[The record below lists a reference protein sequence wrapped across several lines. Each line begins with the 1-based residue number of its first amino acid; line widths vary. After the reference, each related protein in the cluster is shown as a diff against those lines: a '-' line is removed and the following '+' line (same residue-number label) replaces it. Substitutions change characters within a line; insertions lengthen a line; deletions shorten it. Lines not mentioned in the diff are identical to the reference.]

1 MSVVPWFDITK
12 FISKAKNRQSSQS
25 VKYCI
30 IYGSHVTSIGY
41 ITTALKKNTSIWAS
55 LNDMWHWAVEPFLI
69 LCLENEVWNDS
80 SEEIR
85 IDKVEKDINISER
98 NAIRPS
104 IYFVAYP

>member
-1 MSVVPWFDITK
+1 
-12 FISKAKNRQSSQS
+12 
-25 VKYCI
+25 
-30 IYGSHVTSIGY
+30 
-41 ITTALKKNTSIWAS
+41 
-55 LNDMWHWAVEPFLI
+55 MWHWAVEPLLI